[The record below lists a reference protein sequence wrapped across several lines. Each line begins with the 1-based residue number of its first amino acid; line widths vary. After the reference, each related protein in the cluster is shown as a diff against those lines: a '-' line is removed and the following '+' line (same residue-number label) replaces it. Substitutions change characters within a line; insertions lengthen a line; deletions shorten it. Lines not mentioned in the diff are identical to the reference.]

1 LGSLFKYSII
11 IPSHTFYGF
20 SNMIP
25 NIYKGDYRLLAIV
38 PLALIIISLFLIP
51 NLHFGVDFRGGTLV
65 TLQLSGDLDAAAL
78 EESLSEQGF
87 DAKVRAFEGSMGKMA
102 EVEISQ
108 TDGMFEADSLKEE
121 FNTLLEEVAILEA
134 SSNEGSSSMQEYESK
149 RAQLDSKANRLFE
162 IASINEK
169 AETYTNLNQLKKRFS
184 EAYLE
189 VYNLHTQRV
198 MDAIGVYAQYTSHSI
213 ETVSPALSL
222 HFIDQ
227 AGTVVL
233 YSAIVSVILVFFF
246 FRAPIPSAA
255 VLVGA
260 FSDIVIALGAMS
272 LFGIPLSLPSFAA
285 LLMLVGFSLDTDI
298 LLTMRILKRRG
309 DPRENAFD
317 AMKTG
322 MTMSITAIV
331 AFSALFILAMLTHI
345 STYYEISAVAL
356 AGLVGDLFATWGINA
371 VMVLYYKEKRG

>member
-1 LGSLFKYSII
+1 
-11 IPSHTFYGF
+11 
-20 SNMIP
+20 
-25 NIYKGDYRLLAIV
+25 
-38 PLALIIISLFLIP
+38 
-51 NLHFGVDFRGGTLV
+51 VDFRGGTLV
-65 TLQLSGDLDAAAL
+65 TLQLSEDLDSAAL
-78 EESLSEQGF
+78 EEALTEEGF
-87 DAKVRAFEGSMGKMA
+87 DASVRAYESTIGKMA

-108 TDGMFEADSLKEE
+108 TEDMFEADALKED
-121 FNTLLEEVAILEA
+121 FNIILEEVSFLEA
-134 SSNEGSSSMQEYESK
+134 GYNEDPSSVQEYADAK
-149 RAQLDSKANRLFE
+149 AQLDSTADRLFG
-162 IASINEK
+162 IAGSDK
-169 AETYTNLNQLKKRFS
+169 RASDFSNLNQLKKQFS
-184 EAYLE
+184 ESYLE
-189 VYNLHTQRV
+189 VYSRHTENI
-198 MDAIGVYAQYTSHSI
+198 MGIIGNHAKYSSHST

-227 AGTVVL
+227 AGMVVL
-233 YSAIVSVILVFFF
+233 YSAIISVILVFFF

-322 MTMSITAIV
+322 VTMSMSAIV
-331 AFSALFILAMLTHI
+331 AFSALFILALITHI
-345 STYYEISAVAL
+345 PTYYEISAVAL
-356 AGLVGDLFATWGINA
+356 AGLIGDLFATWGINA
-371 VMVLYYKEKRG
+371 VMVLYYKETRG